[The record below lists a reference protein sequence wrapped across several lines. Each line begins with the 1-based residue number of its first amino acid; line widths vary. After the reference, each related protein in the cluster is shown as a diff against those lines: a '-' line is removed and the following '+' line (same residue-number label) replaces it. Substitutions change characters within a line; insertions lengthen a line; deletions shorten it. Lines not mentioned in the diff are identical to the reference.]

1 MGDPDGTLPSAW
13 YSGRTKEELH
23 AFLSY
28 GADVLV
34 LSLSLTAE
42 TQHIIGQEELKVMNA
57 KNPVFLVNIA
67 RGSVLDHLALLQSL
81 KDGPKNGGLLGAA
94 LDVAEPEPLPAESE
108 LWTLPNVFISPH
120 VSAMTP
126 GTIDQSYRIL
136 EENLA
141 RRAEGKELVNV
152 IKVRNNITGDLEH

>member
-1 MGDPDGTLPSAW
+1 
-13 YSGRTKEELH
+13 
-23 AFLSY
+23 
-28 GADVLV
+28 
-34 LSLSLTAE
+34 
-42 TQHIIGQEELKVMNA
+42 MND

-67 RGSVLDHLALLQSL
+67 RGSVIDHLALLQSL

-94 LDVAEPEPLPAESE
+94 LDVTEPEPLPADSE

-120 VSAMTP
+120 VSAVTP

-141 RRAEGKELVNV
+141 RREVGKELINV
-152 IKVRNNITGDLEH
+152 IKIRNNITGDIEPQYQNQKGKLL